1 MAGHILCCAT
11 RSNCRFQYALLQG
24 DEDEDV
30 SVQLANR
37 LFAHI
42 KGLDVQLRLLKG
54 ADHRF
59 STPNALALIE
69 AAIADVIE
77 TMEN

>member
-1 MAGHILCCAT
+1 
-11 RSNCRFQYALLQG
+11 
-24 DEDEDV
+24 
-30 SVQLANR
+30 
-37 LFAHI
+37 
-42 KGLDVQLRLLKG
+42 LLKG

-77 TMEN
+77 TIEN